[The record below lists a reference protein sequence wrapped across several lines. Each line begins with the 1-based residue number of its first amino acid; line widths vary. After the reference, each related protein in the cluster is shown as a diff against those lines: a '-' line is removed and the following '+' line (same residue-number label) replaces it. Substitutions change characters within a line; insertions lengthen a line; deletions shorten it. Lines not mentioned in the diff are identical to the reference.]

1 MSASTA
7 AYSKQALCKA
17 ACIIVLFAGAS
28 AGAQQSHPEHPAVMR
43 VIDLFF
49 ESINTGNGELLASLE
64 VEGAQI
70 LNIREDIA
78 GQYQFVE
85 RRWFGVDGFNDG
97 TRLTERYW
105 DEQLLI
111 SDHLAVFW
119 APYDFHIDG
128 EFSHCGIDVLNLIK
142 IDGEWKIGHAM
153 WTIQRP
159 DCDAS
164 PLGPLN

>member
-1 MSASTA
+1 MKYYPIKLQIYCKIISIAILLIAS
-7 AYSKQALCKA
+7 L
-17 ACIIVLFAGAS
+17 AS
-28 AGAQQSHPEHPAVMR
+28 NAQQSHPEYAAVKQ
-43 VIDLFF
+43 VIDNFF

-70 LNIREDIA
+70 LNISEDIA
-78 GQYQFVE
+78 GEYEFAE
-85 RRWFGVDGFNDG
+85 RSWFGAENFSSDNQ
-97 TRLTERYW
+97 LTERYW
-105 DEQLLI
+105 DEELLI
-111 SDHLAVFW
+111 SDVLAVFW
-119 APYDFHIDG
+119 AAYDFHIDG

-159 DCDAS
+159 DCEVS

>member
-1 MSASTA
+1 MKVISKTAST
-7 AYSKQALCKA
+7 LLFL
-17 ACIIVLFAGAS
+17 IVCTAGN
-28 AGAQQSHPEHPAVMR
+28 AQQSHPEYAAVKQ
-43 VIDLFF
+43 VVDQFF
-49 ESINTGNGELLASLE
+49 SSINSGNGELLASLE
-64 VEGAQI
+64 VEGAQV
-70 LNIREDIA
+70 LNIREDVA
-78 GQYQFVE
+78 GQYEFVE
-85 RRWFGVDGFNDG
+85 REWFSADNFSAD
-97 TRLTERYW
+97 TELTERYW

-142 IDGEWKIGHAM
+142 IDGQWKIGHAM

-159 DCDAS
+159 DCEQS

>member
-1 MSASTA
+1 MKYYKTELKII
-7 AYSKQALCKA
+7 SKVIGIALL
-17 ACIIVLFAGAS
+17 LFASLAS
-28 AGAQQSHPEHPAVMR
+28 NAQQSHPEYAAVKL
-43 VIDLFF
+43 VIENFF

-70 LNIREDIA
+70 FNIREDTV
-78 GQYQFVE
+78 GKYEFVE
-85 RRWFGVDGFNDG
+85 RSWFSAEYFSSDSQF
-97 TRLTERYW
+97 TERYW
-105 DEQLLI
+105 DEELLI
-111 SDHLAVFW
+111 SDTLAIFW

-128 EFSHCGIDVLNLIK
+128 EFSHCGIDALNLIK

-159 DCDAS
+159 GCEAS